1 MDCKE
6 FSNLLDAYMDGALP
20 DADARRMR
28 DHAAECHACGALL
41 TLRQDCRRMDGEIQ
55 VPDSFSSSWRQAI
68 REEKKMEEKS
78 QKTVRWKT
86 WAAVAAALVF
96 VVGGTLASRD
106 GLPSRRITANGAS
119 SYTEQTLAAPSS
131 ANYRSVASGGMTN
144 VVYDS
149 GADLYAAKESVYD
162 LDEAAEYEQEG
173 IEAVPAEKIIR
184 SASFTVKT
192 AEYDADLQ
200 KIQDLTGDMGG
211 RVEYLSSNGDASSGQ
226 TRSASL
232 TLRVPAQRLDEFLT
246 GAQGVGTITGMTQEM
261 QDVSDSY
268 YDTQTRLKTQQEKLA
283 RLQAMMA
290 SAEDVSDLIEIESAI
305 ADAQYFIDRYTGQL
319 KSYDSRVEY
328 STVRVT
334 VRETRVTE
342 TKEVSLGE
350 RIATGIGDSFR
361 EFGWFL
367 EDMVIFLASALP
379 WIIALGAVAFAAVWI
394 VRVRKNKKNN
404 NKKNNKEKKVQEQ

>member
-28 DHAAECHACGALL
+28 DHAAECDACAALL

-55 VPDSFSSSWRQAI
+55 VPDSFSSAWRQTI
-68 REEKKMEEKS
+68 REEEKMEEKS
-78 QKTVRWKT
+78 QKAVRWKT

-106 GLPSRRITANGAS
+106 GLPSRKVNSTY
-119 SYTEQTLAAPSS
+119 SYTEQSLATPGSASYKSMASGAMSNAVYESS
-131 ANYRSVASGGMTN
+131 ART
-144 VVYDS
+144 
-149 GADLYAAKESVYD
+149 YAAMEDSAEME
-162 LDEAAEYEQEG
+162 EAAEYTED
-173 IEAVPAEKIIR
+173 ANTAAKTEKIIR

-192 AEYDADLQ
+192 TDYDADLQ
-200 KIQDLTGDMGG
+200 RIKDLTADMGG

-290 SAEDVSDLIEIESAI
+290 QAEDVSDLIEIESSI
-305 ADAQYFIDRYTGQL
+305 ADAQYYIDRYTGQL
-319 KSYDSRVEY
+319 KSYDSKVEY

-334 VRETRVTE
+334 VRETKVTE

-350 RIATGIGDSFR
+350 RIVTGIGDSFR

-379 WIIALGAVAFAAVWI
+379 WIIALGVVAFAAIRI
-394 VRVRKNKKNN
+394 VRVRKNKKN
-404 NKKNNKEKKVQEQ
+404 KKEKKVQEQ

>member
-55 VPDSFSSSWRQAI
+55 VPDSFSSPWRQVI
-68 REEKKMEEKS
+68 REERNMEEK
-78 QKTVRWKT
+78 QKKTVHWKT

-106 GLPSRRITANGAS
+106 GLPSRRAINSNAS
-119 SYTEQTLAAPSS
+119 SYSSFREQALSDPSS
-131 ANYRSVASGGMTN
+131 TSYKAMGAGSMTN
-144 VVYDS
+144 AAYDRAYS
-149 GADLYAAKESVYD
+149 AM
-162 LDEAAEYEQEG
+162 EAAEE
-173 IEAVPAEKIIR
+173 EAVDYAQDTNSAAQPEKIIR

-192 AEYDADLQ
+192 ADYDADLQ
-200 KIQDLTGDMGG
+200 KIQDLAADMGG
-211 RVEYLSSNGDASSGQ
+211 RVEYLSSSGDASSGQ
-226 TRSASL
+226 TRNASL
-232 TLRVPAQRLDEFLT
+232 TLRIPARRLDEFLT
-246 GAQGVGTITGMTQEM
+246 GAQGVGTITGMTQQME
-261 QDVSDSY
+261 DVSDSY

-283 RLQAMMA
+283 RLQDLMA
-290 SAEDVSDLIEIESAI
+290 SAKDVSDLIEIESAI
-305 ADAQYFIDRYTGQL
+305 ADAQYYIDRYTGAL
-319 KSYDSRVEY
+319 KSYDSKVDY
-328 STVRVT
+328 STVQVS
-334 VRETRVTE
+334 VRETKVTE

-350 RIATGIGDSFR
+350 RIVTGVGDSFR

-379 WIIALGAVAFAAVWI
+379 WLIALGIVAFAAVWI
-394 VRVRKNKKNN
+394 VRVRKNKKN
-404 NKKNNKEKKVQEQ
+404 KTEKKVQEQ

>member
-55 VPDSFSSSWRQAI
+55 VPDSFSSPWRQVI
-68 REEKKMEEKS
+68 REERNMEEK
-78 QKTVRWKT
+78 QKKTVHWKT

-106 GLPSRRITANGAS
+106 GLPSRRAINSNAS
-119 SYTEQTLAAPSS
+119 SYSSFREQALSDPSS
-131 ANYRSVASGGMTN
+131 TSYKAMGAGSMTN
-144 VVYDS
+144 AAYDRAYS
-149 GADLYAAKESVYD
+149 AM
-162 LDEAAEYEQEG
+162 EAAEE
-173 IEAVPAEKIIR
+173 EAVDYAQDTNSAAQPEKIIR

-192 AEYDADLQ
+192 ADYDADLQ
-200 KIQDLTGDMGG
+200 KIQDLAADMGG
-211 RVEYLSSNGDASSGQ
+211 RVEYLSSSGDASSGQ
-226 TRSASL
+226 TRNASL
-232 TLRVPAQRLDEFLT
+232 TLRIPARRLDEFLT
-246 GAQGVGTITGMTQEM
+246 GAQGVGTITGMTQQME
-261 QDVSDSY
+261 DVSDSY

-283 RLQAMMA
+283 RLQDMMA
-290 SAEDVSDLIEIESAI
+290 SAKDVSDLIEIESAI
-305 ADAQYFIDRYTGQL
+305 ADAQYYIDRYTGAL
-319 KSYDSRVEY
+319 KSYDSKVDY
-328 STVRVT
+328 STVQVS
-334 VRETRVTE
+334 VRETKVTE

-350 RIATGIGDSFR
+350 RIVTGVGDSFR

-379 WIIALGAVAFAAVWI
+379 WIIALTAVGFAVVLIIRA
-394 VRVRKNKKNN
+394 RKNRKNK
-404 NKKNNKEKKVQEQ
+404 KEKKVQEQ

>member
-55 VPDSFSSSWRQAI
+55 VPDSFSSPWRQVI
-68 REEKKMEEKS
+68 REERNMEEK
-78 QKTVRWKT
+78 QKKTVHWKT

-106 GLPSRRITANGAS
+106 GLPSRRAINSNAS
-119 SYTEQTLAAPSS
+119 SYSSFREQALSDPSS
-131 ANYRSVASGGMTN
+131 TSYKAMGAGSMTN
-144 VVYDS
+144 AAYDRAYS
-149 GADLYAAKESVYD
+149 AM
-162 LDEAAEYEQEG
+162 EAAEE
-173 IEAVPAEKIIR
+173 EAVDYAQDTNSAAQPEKIIR

-192 AEYDADLQ
+192 ADYDADLQ
-200 KIQDLTGDMGG
+200 KIQDLAADMGG
-211 RVEYLSSNGDASSGQ
+211 RVEYLSSSGDASSGQ
-226 TRSASL
+226 TRNASL
-232 TLRVPAQRLDEFLT
+232 TLRIPARRLDEFLT
-246 GAQGVGTITGMTQEM
+246 GAQGVGTITGMTQQME
-261 QDVSDSY
+261 DVSDSY

-283 RLQAMMA
+283 RLQDMMA
-290 SAEDVSDLIEIESAI
+290 SAKDVSDLIEIESAI
-305 ADAQYFIDRYTGQL
+305 ADAQYYIDRYTGAL
-319 KSYDSRVEY
+319 KSYDSKVDY
-328 STVRVT
+328 STVQVS
-334 VRETRVTE
+334 VRETKVTE

-350 RIATGIGDSFR
+350 RIVTGVGDSFR

-379 WIIALGAVAFAAVWI
+379 WLIALGIVAFAAVWI
-394 VRVRKNKKNN
+394 VRVRKNKKN
-404 NKKNNKEKKVQEQ
+404 KTEKKVQEQ